1 MKFSRFIA
9 PCLVIIGM
17 AFPEINLL
25 SQSKLPF
32 SDASDYSFKLEL
44 KNVIKKGS
52 KWLLE
57 QQDPA
62 GFWSD
67 SDHPAITG
75 FALFALLN
83 DPALENIVEK
93 RKGQIDKG
101 IAFLLSKIQPDGGVY
116 TPGQGLANYN
126 TSLAIM
132 AMTAVKDPS
141 LSEYIKSARRFI
153 VRGQFDFGEKGVVDT
168 NLDGGVGY
176 GNSYPH
182 SDMSNTLLALEALRY
197 SEAYRGEAVKPGV
210 NDLNWEAAIEF
221 ISKCQNN
228 SETNKEPWVS
238 DEKGNKGGFV
248 YFPGNTKSD
257 KVKLS
262 DGRVALRSYGSIS
275 YAGLLSLV
283 YAKLNKDD
291 KRVLAVQKWLSE
303 NYTLDENPGMGQQ
316 GLFYYFHTMS
326 KALTASETHSFKD
339 AQGKEVHWKK
349 ELALKLMD
357 LQKQDGS
364 WINPTSRW
372 WENDPVLVTSY
383 SLVAIELIHNKF

>member
-1 MKFSRFIA
+1 MKFFKI
-9 PCLVIIGM
+9 
-17 AFPEINLL
+17 FLL
-25 SQSKLPF
+25 SIFALNTALSYSQEKLP
-32 SDASDYSFKLEL
+32 SSQGADYSFKLEL

-52 KWLLE
+52 RWLLKN
-57 QQDPA
+57 QDPA
-62 GFWSD
+62 GYWSD
-67 SDHPAITG
+67 ADHPALTG

-83 DPALENIVEK
+83 DPDHKRLAED

-101 IAFLLSKIQPDGGVY
+101 IAYLVSKIQSDGGVY

-132 AMTAVKDPS
+132 AMTAAQDPG
-141 LSEYIKSARRFI
+141 LADHIRNARRFI
-153 VRGQFDFGEKGVVDT
+153 IRGQFDFGEKGVVDT
-168 NLDGGVGY
+168 DLDGGVGY

-197 SEAYRGEAVKPGV
+197 SEAYRGETIKPGV
-210 NDLNWEAAIEF
+210 NDLNWEAAIKF

-238 DEKGNKGGFV
+238 DENGNKGGFV
-248 YFPGNTKSD
+248 YFPGSTKSD
-257 KVKLS
+257 EIKLS

-283 YAKLNKDD
+283 YAKLEEGD
-291 KRVLAVQKWLSE
+291 KRLVAVRKWLSE

-326 KALTASETHSFKD
+326 KALTASGTHIIEDSD
-339 AQGKEVHWKK
+339 GKEIHWKK
-349 ELALKLMD
+349 ELGLKLMD
-357 LQKQDGS
+357 LQKPDGS
-364 WINPTSRW
+364 WLNPTSRW
-372 WENDPVLVTSY
+372 WENDPILVTSY
-383 SLVAIELIHNKF
+383 SLVAMALIEKSF